1 MKRNRVL
8 LIHGLDD
15 TVVVFDTM
23 SAYLK
28 QRGWDVYSLD
38 LIPCNGDCGLDL
50 LARQVADYVTK
61 TFRPSELFDLVGF
74 SMGGIVSRYYVQRL
88 GGISRV
94 ERFITISSPHH
105 GSWLGYGRQNQGCRQ
120 MRPNSDFL
128 QDLNRDA
135 AMLAKLNFTSIW
147 TPFDLMILPPNSS
160 SMPVGKEVTVH
171 ILLHSWMVRDSQ
183 TLRLVAQALM
193 EPLRKKN
200 EA

>member
-8 LIHGLDD
+8 LIHGIDD

-74 SMGGIVSRYYVQRL
+74 SMGGIISRYYVQRL

-105 GSWLGYGRQNQGCRQ
+105 GSWLGYARQNPGCRQ
-120 MRPNSDFL
+120 QRPESDFL

-135 AMLAKLNFTSIW
+135 AMLARLNFTSIW
-147 TPFDLMILPPNSS
+147 TPFDLMILPANSS
-160 SMPVGKEVTVH
+160 SMPVGKEITVP
-171 ILLHSWMVRDSQ
+171 ILVHSWMVRDSQ
-183 TLRLVAQALM
+183 SLRLVAQELM
-193 EPLRKKN
+193 EPLRNKY

>member
-8 LIHGLDD
+8 LIHGIDD

-50 LARQVADYVTK
+50 LAQQVADYVTK
-61 TFRPSELFDLVGF
+61 TFRPDEPFDLVGF
-74 SMGGIVSRYYVQRL
+74 SMGGIISRYYVQRL
-88 GGISRV
+88 GGLSRV
-94 ERFITISSPHH
+94 QRFITISSPHH
-105 GSWLGYGRQNQGCRQ
+105 GSWLGYARQNPGCQ
-120 MRPNSDFL
+120 QLRPDSDFL

-135 AMLAKLNFTSIW
+135 AMLARLNFTSIW
-147 TPFDLMILPPNSS
+147 TPFDLMILPANSS
-160 SMPVGKEVTVH
+160 SMPVGKELTVP
-171 ILLHSWMVRDSQ
+171 ILVHSWMVRDSQ
-183 TLRLVAQALM
+183 SLKLVAQALM
-193 EPLRKKN
+193 EPLRNKH